1 MNLLALSVGGW
12 IGIAVAAVV
21 VLLAIIFICWAIAVR
36 NRFVTMRNQYEE
48 AFATIDIYLKKR
60 YDLIP
65 NLVETVKGYAA
76 HEKALLEDVTRLRTA
91 AMQAGGKREAI
102 DANAR
107 LDSAVRNLVVSVER
121 YPELKSNASFLDLQ
135 ARLADLEKKI
145 AISRQFYND
154 TVMKY
159 NEAIERMPSKIIA
172 GMFRFEPKEYFQAY
186 DNERSAPEVK
196 F

>member
-1 MNLLALSVGGW
+1 MPITILLVLAILIIVVIAVLLALV
-12 IGIAVAAVV
+12 IGLVSGYNKLVELSERVDNSWAQIDVQLKQRFD
-21 VLLAIIFICWAIAVR
+21 LL
-36 NRFVTMRNQYEE
+36 
-48 AFATIDIYLKKR
+48 
-60 YDLIP
+60 P

>member
-1 MNLLALSVGGW
+1 MPNTILLVLAILIIVVIAVLLALV
-12 IGIAVAAVV
+12 IGLVSGYNKLVELSERVDNRWAQIDVQLKQRFD
-21 VLLAIIFICWAIAVR
+21 LL
-36 NRFVTMRNQYEE
+36 
-48 AFATIDIYLKKR
+48 
-60 YDLIP
+60 P

>member
-1 MNLLALSVGGW
+1 MPNTILLVLAILIIVVIAVLLALV
-12 IGIAVAAVV
+12 IGLVSGYNKLVELSERVDNSWAQIDVQLKQRFD
-21 VLLAIIFICWAIAVR
+21 LL
-36 NRFVTMRNQYEE
+36 
-48 AFATIDIYLKKR
+48 
-60 YDLIP
+60 P

-76 HEKALLEDVTRLRTA
+76 HEKSLLEDVTRLRTA

>member
-1 MNLLALSVGGW
+1 MPNTNLLVLAILIILVSAVLLALV
-12 IGIAVAAVV
+12 IGLVSGYNKLVELSERVDNSWAQIDVQLKQRFD
-21 VLLAIIFICWAIAVR
+21 LL
-36 NRFVTMRNQYEE
+36 
-48 AFATIDIYLKKR
+48 
-60 YDLIP
+60 P